1 MKTLRNGCPQGLGFK
16 FGFFCSESPVM
27 GLSNVAASALES
39 KLGIGY
45 NFSLL
50 LMFWWRGKLEVFL
63 LKN

>member
-27 GLSNVAASALES
+27 GLSNVAASALEPTF
-39 KLGIGY
+39 GIGY

-50 LMFWWRGKLEVFL
+50 LMF
-63 LKN
+63 